1 MTNRSV
7 ASEVI
12 RLVRRFES
20 DVPRVA
26 KATVEEIWRIPGY
39 SSIDDTALR
48 SEVEDAVT
56 TNIKAYL
63 RALSE
68 GKDLAKRDIDDLAIV
83 GRQRAHQGVPIEDVL
98 KAFRMVG
105 RVLWDHLTEVLTGD
119 EAPPMEVAIQLS
131 GSLMK
136 FTDQISSAVAQ
147 QYSNAQRTIVRRQ
160 EASQREFLND
170 LLQGTFGS
178 PDAMFRRCREFGY
191 DPARPQLVVV
201 ATSVGADAA
210 EEQHSLAKALDGLA
224 EEVRSSGRP
233 MVDRRGGQNIGL
245 LALSAGSEAA
255 PSYVAEFLISELGE
269 GWRLGV
275 GGPYPGLEGCRQ
287 SYIEAC
293 EAIEIGSVLDE
304 ERRAYV
310 FEQYLLYRFLRAD
323 PALVGRFVSA
333 VLGPLIEHDE
343 RRRSELVKTLDAYFA
358 CDASAKE
365 AGSRLY
371 AHPHTVSYRL
381 KQVERLTG
389 RSLRDPEDKLHL
401 HLAVKAL
408 RLMNGSTETEPD
420 SAQGLDES

>member
-1 MTNRSV
+1 
-7 ASEVI
+7 
-12 RLVRRFES
+12 
-20 DVPRVA
+20 
-26 KATVEEIWRIPGY
+26 
-39 SSIDDTALR
+39 
-48 SEVEDAVT
+48 
-56 TNIKAYL
+56 
-63 RALSE
+63 
-68 GKDLAKRDIDDLAIV
+68 
-83 GRQRAHQGVPIEDVL
+83 
-98 KAFRMVG
+98 
-105 RVLWDHLTEVLTGD
+105 
-119 EAPPMEVAIQLS
+119 
-131 GSLMK
+131 
-136 FTDQISSAVAQ
+136 
-147 QYSNAQRTIVRRQ
+147 
-160 EASQREFLND
+160 
-170 LLQGTFGS
+170 
-178 PDAMFRRCREFGY
+178 
-191 DPARPQLVVV
+191 
-201 ATSVGADAA
+201 
-210 EEQHSLAKALDGLA
+210 
-224 EEVRSSGRP
+224 
-233 MVDRRGGQNIGL
+233 
-245 LALSAGSEAA
+245 
-255 PSYVAEFLISELGE
+255 
-269 GWRLGV
+269 
-275 GGPYPGLEGCRQ
+275 LEGCRQ